1 MNMANHVR
9 ILAWINIVL
18 GGLGVLAAAVTFAG
32 ASIVPAIL
40 QAAAHEAADVPAGVI
55 QLILTA
61 VVGIILVLSLPGL
74 ILGFGLYNFRPWA
87 RILGLVLSALNLLN
101 LPFGTILALYSFWVL
116 LKPETEQM
124 FREQPVMPA

>member
-1 MNMANHVR
+1 MNMATHVR
-9 ILAWINIVL
+9 IVAWINIVL
-18 GGLGVLAAAVTFAG
+18 GGLGVLAAAITFAG

-40 QAAAHEAADVPAGVI
+40 QAAAQEAGDIPAGVI
-55 QLILTA
+55 QIIMTA

-87 RILGLVLSALNLLN
+87 RVLGLVLSDLNLLN